1 MAGPVLY
8 ESICTVDRFPGCLH
22 VPVIRHGDKWLNAI
36 TGHVEPWVKS
46 VEPMA
51 ADRAM
56 QFEFQAA
63 AIIKRLG
70 GGR

>member
-1 MAGPVLY
+1 M
-8 ESICTVDRFPGCLH
+8 H
-22 VPVIRHGDKWLNAI
+22 VPLIRYGDKWLNAV
-36 TGHVEPWVKS
+36 TGNVEPWVKS

-51 ADRAM
+51 SARALM
-56 QFEFQAA
+56 FEFQAA